1 MQYIVSLK
9 QIDIRLKYSL
19 GRDNYLFSMVLWL
32 VLWISLLEIRFCM
45 EQDVYSSLRSQLDDR
60 LMNVCST
67 MPVWLIIRHYSS
79 WSNDSNDK
87 SGEKKIEVQILV
99 FSIFERRTRWRNLPQ
114 MNWYLCWN
122 LKYVTKRNW
131 VWMIRKAQRKCIYI

>member
-1 MQYIVSLK
+1 MSLK

-45 EQDVYSSLRSQLDDR
+45 EQDVYSSWRRQLDDR
-60 LMNVCST
+60 LMNVCAT